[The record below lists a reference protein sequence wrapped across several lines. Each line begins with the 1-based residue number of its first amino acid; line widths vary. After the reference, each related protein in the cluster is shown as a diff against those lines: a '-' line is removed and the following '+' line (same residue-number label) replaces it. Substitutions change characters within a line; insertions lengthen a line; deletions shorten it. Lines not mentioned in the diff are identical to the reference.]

1 MNTLKQRIF
10 TNWNL
15 MRVIRLGLGVW
26 LLVMSVQAKDM
37 AMAFFSAFFVIT
49 AIGGIGCRGVNGCAA
64 PVNNKAAEPL
74 TEIDYEEIK

>member
-15 MRVIRLGLGVW
+15 VRVIRLGLGVW

-37 AMAFFSAFFVIT
+37 AMAFFSAFFVAT
-49 AIGGIGCRGVNGCAA
+49 AIGGIGCCGVNGCAVPNGNGTA
-64 PVNNKAAEPL
+64 GPPN
-74 TEIDYEEIK
+74 EIDYEEIK